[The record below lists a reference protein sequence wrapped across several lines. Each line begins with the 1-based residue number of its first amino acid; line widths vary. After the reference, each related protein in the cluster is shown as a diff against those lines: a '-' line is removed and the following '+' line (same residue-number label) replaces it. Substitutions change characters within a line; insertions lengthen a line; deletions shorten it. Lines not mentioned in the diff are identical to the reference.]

1 MLSITLEESFIIF
14 DNKYSSQDAEVDS
27 RWLWFLGKL
36 ISNIFWEKYSNQNIT
51 KNFWIFLCTYCNTW
65 VFTTAYC
72 LYEKQHANITFSI
85 ESEKNG
91 VPPF

>member
-51 KNFWIFLCTYCNTW
+51 KNF
-65 VFTTAYC
+65 
-72 LYEKQHANITFSI
+72 
-85 ESEKNG
+85 
-91 VPPF
+91 